1 MIILQKFRIRSCRRA
16 HASDTVDH
24 ALFFARIRT
33 SVLNT
38 SITAVAAINQRTRT
52 MTTIVKLTAVK
63 LTASTL
69 ILSAGLAAPAF
80 ADESNRL
87 PFASEVNSCL
97 AAVNANLDLESAS
110 RVRHLV
116 KQQDRAGQS
125 YAFAIETSVFSG
137 DEEKRYAAY
146 CVARGEGQPSKFRIS
161 EVTV

>member
-52 MTTIVKLTAVK
+52 MTTIVKLTAS
-63 LTASTL
+63 AL

>member
-52 MTTIVKLTAVK
+52 MTTIVK

-146 CVARGEGQPSKFRIS
+146 CVARGEGEPSKFRIS

>member
-52 MTTIVKLTAVK
+52 MTTIVK